1 MRTTININD
10 DLMDALQ
17 KYTKA
22 RTKTQAVEYAIKE
35 FLKKREIEDL
45 IALSGRIDID
55 PNWEEQEKAELD
67 EYADHS

>member
-17 KYTKA
+17 KRTKA
-22 RTKTQAVEYAIKE
+22 RTKTQAVEYAIRE
-35 FLKKREIEDL
+35 FLKKKEIEDL
-45 IALSGRIDID
+45 ISLSGQIDID

-67 EYADHS
+67 EYRDHC

>member
-17 KYTKA
+17 KRTKA
-22 RTKTQAVEYAIKE
+22 RTKTQAVEHAIRE
-35 FLKKREIEDL
+35 FLKKKELEDL
-45 IALSGRIDID
+45 ISLSGQIDID

-67 EYADHS
+67 EYRDHC